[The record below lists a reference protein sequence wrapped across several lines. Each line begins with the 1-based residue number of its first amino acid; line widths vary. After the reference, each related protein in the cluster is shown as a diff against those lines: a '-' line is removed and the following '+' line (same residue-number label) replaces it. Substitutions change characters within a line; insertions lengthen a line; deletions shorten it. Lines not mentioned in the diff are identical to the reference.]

1 LREQFKNFVSQH
13 WLLSEPWHYH
23 VYRLPLMFFAM
34 FLVSGAWLGARI
46 GDVQTI
52 WFSIAAGAIGCAAFG
67 LHLRGRRNGA
77 GLLILISAF
86 LLGIYAS
93 LSSQPLTEDG
103 LSKVA
108 SRDWQPC
115 AMRVR
120 ILSAA
125 VWQPNANH
133 RPLDPKSEAWKTQW
147 DVECLA
153 IRDQQTWRPV
163 QSFCRLSTEGRVDQY
178 LPGDT
183 LEVYGQFR
191 KLASSANPGGFDF
204 AKHAALDQQFIA
216 LRAESPV
223 QLKLIGSE
231 WGWHSLA
238 RLRGSVIRS
247 LDKSLTRWVTHGHA
261 PLAAALVFGQRQQVE
276 WQDQQELMST
286 GTLHMLSI
294 SGLHVEIVAAVLL
307 AICLAI
313 GAGHSITFFMLV
325 AFTWG
330 YAGLSGAE
338 PPVVRAAVQV
348 TVFAFARWMGA
359 RTRIGNLLGGA
370 AIVIVLLRSSN
381 INNVG
386 VQLSFLA
393 VATIGFFISTTRQRA
408 ARDRLQA
415 VIDETLPAWRLWL
428 RAFSRKVLALTYL
441 SFWITLFTCPLV
453 WTNFHVLS
461 PIAVVLN
468 VLISVPLT
476 ISLLSGLCT
485 GLLGWI
491 APIGWIGGH
500 ICGTSLSFIT
510 SAVVWGASVPFGHCW
525 LPAPAAWWTITFY
538 AFAFLWLIVFGRARL
553 KSLSVVLLIWLLLG
567 ISPWA
572 TGPRGLFMS
581 LPSLPTAPAL
591 SQDLRCTFL
600 SVGHGTSVVI
610 ELPGGEVWLY
620 DAGHLGSAERS
631 HQEIAA
637 SLWDLKTARIQRL
650 ILSHADSDH
659 YNATLGLLERFAIG
673 SVVSTPQFWVNEDRD
688 VQAVIKRL
696 KDQRCDLQTWAYPD
710 RSTANEVHFQVLH
723 PSSAWRGVTDNADSL
738 CLLIE
743 FAGKRIL
750 LPGDLEGAGLS
761 QLVTLPARPCHVVMA
776 PHHGST
782 THDPTNLLLWCQ
794 PEAVVISGSSRA
806 TRPEVIE
813 LFSQVP
819 ATLAITHRDGAI
831 QVRIQNDGTLSL
843 WRWAIDHWEQV
854 GT

>member
-1 LREQFKNFVSQH
+1 MREQIKTFVSQH

-23 VYRLPLMFFAM
+23 IYRMPLMFFAM
-34 FLVSGAWLGARI
+34 SLVSGAWIGARI
-46 GDVQTI
+46 GNAQSI

-67 LHLRGRRNGA
+67 LHVRGLRNWA

-86 LLGIYAS
+86 LLGLYAS
-93 LSSQPLTEDG
+93 LSSQPPTGDG
-103 LSKVA
+103 LSKSA
-108 SRDWQPC
+108 SQDWTPC

-125 VWQPNANH
+125 VWQPNPNH
-133 RPLDPKSEAWKTQW
+133 RPLDPKSQAWKTQW
-147 DVECLA
+147 NVQCIA
-153 IRDQQTWRPV
+153 IRDRQTWLTV
-163 QSFCRLSTEGRVDQY
+163 QSFCQLSTEGRIDNY

-183 LEVYGQFR
+183 LEVFGQFR
-191 KLASSANPGGFDF
+191 KLANSTNPGSFDF

-223 QLKLIGSE
+223 QLKLLSSE
-231 WGWHSLA
+231 WGRHSLA
-238 RLRGSVIRS
+238 RLRGLIIRS
-247 LDKSLTRWVTHGHA
+247 LDKSLTRWVTYGRA

-276 WQDQQELMST
+276 WEDQQELMAT

-294 SGLHVEIVAAVLL
+294 SGLHVEIVATVLL
-307 AICLAI
+307 AICLAV
-313 GAGHSITFFMLV
+313 GASHSLTFFILV
-325 AFTWG
+325 AFAWG

-338 PPVVRAAVQV
+338 PPVIRAAVQV
-348 TVFAFARWMGA
+348 TIFAFARWMGG

-381 INNVG
+381 IDNVG

-393 VATIGFFISTTRQRA
+393 VATIGFFISTTRLRES
-408 ARDRLQA
+408 RDRLQA
-415 VIDETLPAWRLWL
+415 VIDETLPAWQLWS
-428 RAFSRKVLALTYL
+428 RAFIRKVLELTYL

-468 VLISVPLT
+468 VVISVPLT
-476 ISLLSGLCT
+476 FSLLSGLCT

-491 APIGWIGGH
+491 APVGWIGGH
-500 ICGTSLSFIT
+500 ICGASLSFI
-510 SAVVWGASVPFGHCW
+510 SNAVDWGDSVPLGHFW
-525 LPAPAAWWTITFY
+525 LPAPAAWWTLTFY
-538 AFAFLWLIVFGRARL
+538 AFAFLWLLIFGRERL
-553 KSLSVVLLIWLLLG
+553 KILSAMLLIWLVVG

-572 TGPRGLFMS
+572 TGPRGLLKS

-591 SQDLRCTFL
+591 SPELRCTFL
-600 SVGHGTSVVI
+600 SVGHGTSVI
-610 ELPGGEVWLY
+610 LELPGGEVWLY

-637 SLWDLKTARIQRL
+637 SLWDLKTARIHRL
-650 ILSHADSDH
+650 IVSHADSDH
-659 YNATLGLLERFAIG
+659 YNATPGLLERFAIG

-688 VQAVIKRL
+688 VQAVIERL
-696 KDQRCDLQTWAYPD
+696 KNQRCDLQTWAYPEQ
-710 RSTANEVHFQVLH
+710 STENAVHFQVLH
-723 PSSAWRGVTDNADSL
+723 PSAAWRGATDNADSL
-738 CLLIE
+738 CLVIE
-743 FAGKRIL
+743 FAGKSIL

-761 QLVTLPARPCHVVMA
+761 QLVALPARPCHVVMA

-794 PEAVVISGSSRA
+794 PEAVIISGSARA

-813 LFSQVP
+813 LYSRVP
-819 ATLAITHRDGAI
+819 STLAITHRDGAI
-831 QVRIQNDGTLSL
+831 QIRIQNDGTLSL
-843 WRWAIDHWEQV
+843 WHWDNNHWV
-854 GT
+854 PIGS